1 MLLIHPPVVRP
12 CEPPPGLAVLAG
24 SLKAHDAAFE
34 ILEANVEGIHHF
46 LKTVGSMPVP
56 AGRDGNRPDTWT
68 RRAHHHHSN
77 NLSLLTSPS
86 GYTNIN
92 RYGRAVGDIQR
103 LLEKCQCEAGAHL
116 GLANFTDDRLSP
128 VRSSDL
134 AICAENPQ
142 NNPFYPYFQSRLTQ
156 LIENK
161 QPTSVGISLNYL
173 SQVLCT
179 FAMIGFLKI
188 RYPSMHIILGGG
200 LATSWMR
207 QPGWRNLFSGLIDT
221 WFAGPAEAQLI
232 RHLGFEWC
240 GGRQPPLYDRFL
252 PDQADYFSPGFI
264 LPYSAS
270 SGCYW
275 GNCSFCPE
283 RAEENPYR
291 PLPAEDVVHE
301 LRELTDRTQPVLIH
315 LIDNAL
321 SPVHLRALAKN
332 PPGAPWYG
340 FVRITDALTDRGFCI
355 ELRQSGCVMLQLG
368 LESGDQDVLDALNKG
383 VDLVMAAKALRA
395 IKAAG
400 IASYIYLLFG
410 TPPET
415 LAAAQKTLRFVVQ
428 HSDQIRFLNL
438 AIFNLPAFGPDT
450 DSLDTEEF
458 YDGDLVLYRNFRH
471 PCGWNR
477 QNVRRF
483 LDREFRRHQA
493 VTPILR
499 RDPPVFTSNHAP
511 FFV

>member
-1 MLLIHPPVVRP
+1 
-12 CEPPPGLAVLAG
+12 
-24 SLKAHDAAFE
+24 
-34 ILEANVEGIHHF
+34 
-46 LKTVGSMPVP
+46 
-56 AGRDGNRPDTWT
+56 
-68 RRAHHHHSN
+68 
-77 NLSLLTSPS
+77 
-86 GYTNIN
+86 
-92 RYGRAVGDIQR
+92 
-103 LLEKCQCEAGAHL
+103 
-116 GLANFTDDRLSP
+116 
-128 VRSSDL
+128 
-134 AICAENPQ
+134 
-142 NNPFYPYFQSRLTQ
+142 
-156 LIENK
+156 
-161 QPTSVGISLNYL
+161 
-173 SQVLCT
+173 
-179 FAMIGFLKI
+179 
-188 RYPSMHIILGGG
+188 
-200 LATSWMR
+200 
-207 QPGWRNLFSGLIDT
+207 
-221 WFAGPAEAQLI
+221 
-232 RHLGFEWC
+232 
-240 GGRQPPLYDRFL
+240 
-252 PDQADYFSPGFI
+252 
-264 LPYSAS
+264 
-270 SGCYW
+270 
-275 GNCSFCPE
+275 
-283 RAEENPYR
+283 
-291 PLPAEDVVHE
+291 
-301 LRELTDRTQPVLIH
+301 
-315 LIDNAL
+315 
-321 SPVHLRALAKN
+321 
-332 PPGAPWYG
+332 
-340 FVRITDALTDRGFCI
+340 
-355 ELRQSGCVMLQLG
+355 MLQLG